1 MIKYFIITSFFSL
14 MYGTFSIVAVNP
26 YTGEVGSAGASCI
39 AGSIIISDV
48 HPGNGAVH
56 TQSYWHSGNQNLAM
70 NYMNLGYSPEQII
83 DSLVINDI
91 QNNPGVRQY
100 GVVDLVNNGRSSA
113 FTGENCYDYK
123 GHITGQTYSIQGNI
137 LLGEEVIQQIEY
149 NFLNTNG
156 SFSKKL
162 MSALQGANISG
173 ADTRCLESGT
183 SSLSAFIRIANPND
197 SSNDLFLDLN
207 INNVSTGI
215 EPIDL
220 LQDQF
225 TNWLIQQPE
234 ILNGDVNNDGFI
246 NITDILLMVNNIT
259 ADNNLS
265 VASLYSADLNN
276 DSNLNI
282 QDIIIILNIILG
294 N

>member
-1 MIKYFIITSFFSL
+1 

-48 HPGNGAVH
+48 HPGYGAIH

-156 SFSKKL
+156 SFSEKL
-162 MSALQGANISG
+162 MSALQGANIPG
-173 ADTRCLESGT
+173 ADTRCIENGN

-197 SSNDLFLDLN
+197 SSDDLFLDLN
-207 INNVSTGI
+207 INNVSIGI

-246 NITDILLMVNNIT
+246 NITDILLMVSNIT